1 MWYFVFIFVALITSS
16 CALFFGCFS
25 PCSSQICCCT
35 CQIFVQQPQC
45 NCPIPISAV
54 PSSNYVAPSNTYV
67 LPQLATYLPSP
78 GYQMGAT
85 LDASYEYRPQV
96 SPAAD
101 RGHKPPQQ
109 WPITGPQQPSINVS
123 IMHRGVT
130 KPTIFKPSIVVQEAK
145 RDKDS
150 CYITSGGYKCCSL
163 NLEDAMN
170 AAYNELSQ
178 KPDFNDC
185 NIDLIAK
192 VIQRA
197 AQEKFGMSFETIV
210 ALNDFAGKS
219 AYEGNLTC
227 KFKLHGKY
235 IHSYATPVQYDVRER
250 VIEQAFSNADVTH
263 NIIVGPSTEGVD
275 EEEKQRRIDE
285 LNRLGLGGS
294 RSPNIFTLTVTLY
307 ERVLNTVTTLPQ

>member
-1 MWYFVFIFVALITSS
+1 MWCHSKTIEWYHIST
-16 CALFFGCFS
+16 GYDG
-25 PCSSQICCCT
+25 T
-35 CQIFVQQPQC
+35 T
-45 NCPIPISAV
+45 IPHRM
-54 PSSNYVAPSNTYV
+54 
-67 LPQLATYLPSP
+67 
-78 GYQMGAT
+78 MGAT

-123 IMHRGVT
+123 IMHR
-130 KPTIFKPSIVVQEAK
+130 
-145 RDKDS
+145 
-150 CYITSGGYKCCSL
+150 GYKCCSL

-294 RSPNIFTLTVTLY
+294 RKTRSISQLSSVNSIKFTKVNYTTMGANAMYELTMGDPSMYVGVARRRLY
-307 ERVLNTVTTLPQ
+307 STC